1 MLAWLPDKRS
11 QALYVRVYHRTRW
24 MKCVF
29 HRGACTYRTLEMQLI
44 HKEYDTEN
52 QIDEET

>member
-1 MLAWLPDKRS
+1 
-11 QALYVRVYHRTRW
+11 

-29 HRGACTYRTLEMQLI
+29 HRGACSYRTLEMQLI

>member
-1 MLAWLPDKRS
+1 
-11 QALYVRVYHRTRW
+11 

-29 HRGACTYRTLEMQLI
+29 HRGACSYRTLEI
-44 HKEYDTEN
+44 AAFTKENDTEN